1 MFALTW
7 ALIVSVFAYFG
18 ARKAIDRLVTNLQS
32 AANAE
37 RRFGDAA
44 TWGPIE
50 DRIAMIRRRARICIP
65 VAVLLSGTIGAAMG
79 VLESASR

>member
-7 ALIVSVFAYFG
+7 ALIVGAFAYFG
-18 ARKAIDRLVTNLQS
+18 ARKGIDRLITNLQS
-32 AANAE
+32 VANAE

-50 DRIAMIRRRARICIP
+50 DQIAMIRRRGRIYVP
-65 VAVLLSGTIGAAMG
+65 LAVLLGGAIGVG
-79 VLESASR
+79 VGVFESTFR